1 MQADGTATLRI
12 NLGETSI
19 PLNYDYQK
27 GVVATSSNKDVVLV
41 NRQFM
46 KRGSLTH
53 VVMICDGIAIQ
64 PLLPQMIIGNRHVL
78 RVQDL
83 RALENEVPS
92 NVLVVR
98 AKSSWIR
105 VESLIIPLERLRKVL
120 TDKKVRKSRSY

>member
-12 NLGETSI
+12 NLDETSI
-19 PLNYDYQK
+19 PLNYDYHK

-53 VVMICDGIAIQ
+53 VVMICDGTAIQ

>member
-1 MQADGTATLRI
+1 MQADGTATLRTK
-12 NLGETSI
+12 LDETSI

-53 VVMICDGIAIQ
+53 VVMICDGTAIQ